1 MIKVIMATETQRSY
15 IKDLTVQRLK
25 EFKEFKEMLYANDIV
40 SRDAQTV
47 ANAQSVDAILD
58 ATTDEQASK
67 MIAALL
73 NKQIP
78 VRNRTYSRKRSER
91 VMELLD
97 KVKKTANDWSY
108 DELW

>member
-1 MIKVIMATETQRSY
+1 MATETQRSY

-25 EFKEFKEMLYANDIV
+25 EFKEFKEMLYAKNIV
-40 SRDAQTV
+40 SRDANTV
-47 ANAQSVDAILD
+47 GDAQSVDAILD

-73 NKQIP
+73 EKQIP
-78 VRNRTYSRKRSER
+78 VRSKVYSDKRSKR
-91 VMELLD
+91 VIELLE
-97 KVKKTANDWSY
+97 KVKATANDWSY